1 MKGVFF
7 VLNKQEPYVGM
18 PINLLELE
26 ELPLGC
32 PKDTSSSALSDTSA
46 NASSKQK
53 LQPMVLAM
61 AYVPWQRFEKT
72 YNLNEALE
80 IGTIFPELDL
90 PFLGYKGGRQR

>member
-1 MKGVFF
+1 M
-7 VLNKQEPYVGM
+7 NKQEPYVGM

-32 PKDTSSSALSDTSA
+32 PKDTSSEP
-46 NASSKQK
+46 KM
-53 LQPMVLAM
+53 QPMVLAM

-72 YNLNEALE
+72 YDLNEALE